1 MRLLWVTRENSWVK
15 TRIVFFAQFQER
27 VDASG
32 AGYERNY
39 WIATATKKH
48 LTFQKC
54 MKVKKKKKKKNLIK
68 IFYERDECCRVNGR
82 RKQISFGDIWLY
94 FLVSEEIYYLIS
106 SVTKYKVLHTQRN
119 ATQKLGAIY
128 PVLFFVF
135 TTA

>member
-1 MRLLWVTRENSWVK
+1 MHLLWVTRENSWVK

-54 MKVKKKKKKKNLIK
+54 LKVKKKKKNLIK
-68 IFYERDECCRVNGR
+68 IFYD
-82 RKQISFGDIWLY
+82 
-94 FLVSEEIYYLIS
+94 
-106 SVTKYKVLHTQRN
+106 
-119 ATQKLGAIY
+119 QKDTGQML
-128 PVLFFVF
+128 
-135 TTA
+135 